1 MPQPTPGSGREAV
14 SLSYLQLSPASAS
27 ASAFGTDMA
36 TPIDLTFEASK
47 SAGTVSALLDVPPAA
62 WALLVFAH
70 GAGAGMKHRFMSGMS
85 KRLGERGIGTFR
97 YQFPYTEAG
106 KKRPDPQPI
115 LLATVRS
122 AVQRAA
128 REGLPLLAGG
138 KSMGGRMTS
147 LAASGEPLPDVR
159 GIVFFGFPLHPPGRP
174 GTERA
179 AHLSNV
185 TVPLLFLQG
194 TRDTLAKL
202 ELIEPVIESLGGSA
216 TLHVTEGAD
225 HGFHVP
231 ARSGRADTDV
241 MDALADEVVVWARA
255 AALA

>member
-1 MPQPTPGSGREAV
+1 
-14 SLSYLQLSPASAS
+14 
-27 ASAFGTDMA
+27 MA
-36 TPIDLTFEASK
+36 IQTELTFHAST
-47 SAGTVSALLDVPPAA
+47 SAGTVSAILDVPSDA

-85 KRLGERGIGTFR
+85 KRLVERGIGTFR

-106 KKRPDPQPI
+106 KNRPDPQPI

-128 REGLPLLAGG
+128 KEGLPLLAGG

-147 LAASGEPLPDVR
+147 LAASAEPLADVR
-159 GIVFFGFPLHPPGRP
+159 GIVFFGFPLHPPGKP

-179 AHLSNV
+179 AHLSSV

-194 TRDTLAKL
+194 TRDTLATL
-202 ELIEPVIESLGGSA
+202 ELIEPVIENLGSTA
-216 TLHVTEGAD
+216 TLHIADDAD

-231 ARSGRADTDV
+231 KRSGRTDADV
-241 MDALADEVVVWARA
+241 MDELADATAVWARA
-255 AALA
+255 EAFA

>member
-1 MPQPTPGSGREAV
+1 MPKQTE
-14 SLSYLQLSPASAS
+14 
-27 ASAFGTDMA
+27 
-36 TPIDLTFEASK
+36 LTFDASN
-47 SAGTVSALLDVPPAA
+47 SAGPVSALLDLPSGA

-70 GAGAGMKHRFMSGMS
+70 GAGAGMNHRFMSGMS
-85 KRLGERGIGTFR
+85 KRLVERGIGTFR

-147 LAASGEPLPDVR
+147 LAASSEPIPDVR
-159 GIVFFGFPLHPPGRP
+159 GIVFFGFPLHAPGKP

-194 TRDTLAKL
+194 TRDSLAKL
-202 ELIEPVIESLGGSA
+202 ELIEPVIENLGSAA
-216 TLHVTEGAD
+216 TLHIADGAD

-231 ARSGRADTDV
+231 KRSGRTDPDV
-241 MDALADEVVVWARA
+241 MDELADAVVVWARA
-255 AALA
+255 ASLA